1 MFCAQCGVQ
10 NRDDAKNCQA
20 CGASLKPNP
29 YQTAGA
35 LPAGS
40 VPNHLWLA
48 ILSTVFCFFP
58 FGIVAIV
65 YAIRVDNILA
75 RGDYQGAVQAS
86 RTAKIWCWLSVGLGL
101 VFYVLGVAAFIL
113 AGAIKALPAH

>member
-20 CGASLKPNP
+20 CGAALKPNP

-35 LPAGS
+35 LPAGM

-75 RGDYQGAVQAS
+75 RGDYQGAMQAS
-86 RTAKIWCWLSVGLGL
+86 KSARMWCWLSFGLGL
-101 VFYVLGVAAFIL
+101 AFYVFIVVISL
-113 AGAIKALPAH
+113 NIKHLP